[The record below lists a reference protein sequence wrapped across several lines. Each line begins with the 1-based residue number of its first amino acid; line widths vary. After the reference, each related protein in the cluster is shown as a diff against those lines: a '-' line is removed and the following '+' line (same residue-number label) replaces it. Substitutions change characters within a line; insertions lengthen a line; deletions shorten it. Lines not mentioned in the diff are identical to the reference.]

1 MSERHLRVVGP
12 EGQELFETTFDSS
25 HVVSV
30 VHVTPGQDP
39 SLANSEVWIRV
50 HEANEEQEDPAAS
63 RSITDPNTGERIAHP
78 SLQEH
83 DRRPPP
89 QVDRPATRGDGRLR
103 EYLRLVEGP

>member
-39 SLANSEVWIRV
+39 SLEDSEVWIRV
-50 HEANEEQEDPAAS
+50 GEAAEEREVPEHS
-63 RSITDPNTGERIAHP
+63 RPVTDPNTGERVEHP
-78 SLQEH
+78 SLQGR
-83 DRRPPP
+83 DQRPPAS
-89 QVDRPATRGDGRLR
+89 VDHPATRGDGRLR